1 MITDNE
7 LVELANKVDRL
18 TSDLM
23 VEYKISPLILGSIIL
38 ARLMVLTEMTKEN
51 EDFRKIMQSALDTKP
66 FTDRIL
72 Q

>member
-1 MITDNE
+1 MIPDNE

-18 TSDLM
+18 MSNLM
-23 VEYKISPLILGSIIL
+23 VEYKISPLILGSVIL

-51 EDFRKIMQSALDTKP
+51 KDFRTIMQSALDKP
-66 FTDRIL
+66 FTDRTL